1 MKWIL
6 GVLATAVAAT
16 LAAWFGGLLHQA
28 FPSPQ
33 WVRLAVKTQWRGVPR
48 PSPDRFRIVLCW
60 LENDYN
66 GENAANAE
74 AAFSGVNGITLVRSR
89 ETVSASGAGD
99 EWRETIQEK
108 ARAVLE
114 REKADVAI
122 VGKVKSRKRVARVM
136 REAGLA
142 RVIHRPLT
150 PQILVLP
157 KW

>member
-1 MKWIL
+1 MSGAL
-6 GVLATAVAAT
+6 
-16 LAAWFGGLLHQA
+16 
-28 FPSPQ
+28 
-33 WVRLAVKTQWRGVPR
+33 QWRGVPR